1 MANENVEVARGYHEQ
16 TKHSEER
23 LRANPHHLDWDNQPI
38 PFKLYRDLETI
49 PLPRQ
54 LEPGTVSALRALSA
68 SVGRE
73 TEPTEQVPGLQALA
87 RVLYYSAG
95 ITKVRRSPGGD
106 VYFRAASNT
115 GALYHVDLYLACRD
129 LPDLP
134 AGIYHFGVHDFAL
147 RRLRVSDYRGAFIE
161 SAGTEPSLAQAP
173 VVVASASTYWRNAW
187 KYRDR
192 AYRHAFWDAGTLHA
206 NLLAV
211 AAAQGLAPEVV
222 AGFVDRDVERLLGL
236 DPARE
241 GALALVPLGRTAEPP
256 APAPDAPV
264 LNLETEPLSSRE
276 TEYPA
281 IRELHGA
288 SRLEHG
294 EEVARWG
301 RVVLPRP
308 EPDSRSDLFP
318 RGRVRSERLVLS
330 QTSRKATCSDTGPHA
345 PTHCG
350 TRRCSDRAADDGGVC
365 LWREEPLAYFE
376 GPRSPTA
383 AHLSLKGVGSGPFSS
398 LRLAAVA
405 ELAAHSAAWEGGVV
419 HVHVVLLRMVDDA
432 WSRAGSTFS
441 PQPLVGGI
449 RGTTLGPFTPA
460 GATWMWAPNAGAML
474 ETEISQ
480 QTLACPTLSV
490 IDANPV
496 PSGSAGGTPSVV
508 AGGGAPPPARGR
520 SFRPV
525 QARARHSQGS
535 ITERYM
541 HAAQVPFPGA
551 AEKSEARMFGP
562 ARLSED
568 HDDR

>member
-1 MANENVEVARGYHEQ
+1 MP
-16 TKHSEER
+16 T
-23 LRANPHHLDWDNQPI
+23 
-38 PFKLYRDLETI
+38 
-49 PLPRQ
+49 LPRAD
-54 LEPGTVSALRALSA
+54 PY
-68 SVGRE
+68 
-73 TEPTEQVPGLQALA
+73 LQ
-87 RVLYYSAG
+87 RV
-95 ITKVRRSPGGD
+95 T
-106 VYFRAASNT
+106 RAAR
-115 GALYHVDLYLACRD
+115 AAC
-129 LPDLP
+129 
-134 AGIYHFGVHDFAL
+134 G
-147 RRLRVSDYRGAFIE
+147 RRL
-161 SAGTEPSLAQAP
+161 AQ
-173 VVVASASTYWRNAW
+173 R
-187 KYRDR
+187 
-192 AYRHAFWDAGTLHA
+192 
-206 NLLAV
+206 
-211 AAAQGLAPEVV
+211 LAPKVV

-308 EPDSRSDLFP
+308 EPDSRSELFP

-508 AGGGAPPPARGR
+508 AGGAPPPARGR

-525 QARARHSQGS
+525 QARAGHLQARSPS
-535 ITERYM
+535 VTCTPLRSRSP
-541 HAAQVPFPGA
+541 AQ
-551 AEKSEARMFGP
+551 RRR
-562 ARLSED
+562 ARLGCSALLGYLRTTTIVSEKPRTSD
-568 HDDR
+568 TRSVVESRVGVYGTAPNRAPAESLKRPGFPAVDR